1 MYLYVLQSKGVA
13 RPDDK
18 RQKSSLLVRNFT
30 VLSVKIAFAECGELL
45 SGWPQDDECSLLF
58 LIVFWSLMRSKVV
71 FAVVVV
77 NA

>member
-1 MYLYVLQSKGVA
+1 MLLTRSVFICYLIIIDTGSWFENWQMYLYVLQSKGVA

-45 SGWPQDDECSLLF
+45 SG
-58 LIVFWSLMRSKVV
+58 
-71 FAVVVV
+71 
-77 NA
+77 